1 MGNYLNARTA
11 YDAYRREC
19 GSPYF
24 VDKSRLLD
32 ELIQRME
39 TTANYICIT
48 RPRRF
53 GKSVAA
59 NMIAC
64 FFSRECRAEDIF
76 DRLRIAQT
84 DS

>member
-39 TTANYICIT
+39 RYKIGRASC
-48 RPRRF
+48 
-53 GKSVAA
+53 
-59 NMIAC
+59 
-64 FFSRECRAEDIF
+64 RERV
-76 DRLRIAQT
+76 
-84 DS
+84 